1 MSKMKALLENIGER
15 EEEIIQILVLA
26 KETRPA
32 FYDMVCETP
41 SLITVTSLVRGI
53 TTDQTLILLVTGYLS
68 TKIKS

>member
-32 FYDMVCETP
+32 FYGMVCETP
-41 SLITVTSLVRGI
+41 SLITVTSLA
-53 TTDQTLILLVTGYLS
+53 LILLVTGYLS